1 MYHGVV
7 VPRARLNFYFFPT
20 YTAAE
25 GFVFENPNYEAMW
38 RYALAPFL
46 PLCLHLSM
54 ACEWA
59 GRGMSGIRI
68 YLLFFKL
75 WSLGPRMRSGS
86 RVVARGETRGA
97 ILESKARIGN
107 HFSLEADQPIIDQ
120 RFLNHTNTLANCHHH
135 VIIDIEHFLQRI
147 VDLNTCSPFP
157 QPIRYQLL
165 GRLPKKNG

>member
-1 MYHGVV
+1 
-7 VPRARLNFYFFPT
+7 
-20 YTAAE
+20 
-25 GFVFENPNYEAMW
+25 
-38 RYALAPFL
+38 
-46 PLCLHLSM
+46 
-54 ACEWA
+54 
-59 GRGMSGIRI
+59 
-68 YLLFFKL
+68 
-75 WSLGPRMRSGS
+75 MRSGS

-120 RFLNHTNTLANCHHH
+120 RFLNHTNTLANCHHQ

-165 GRLPKKNG
+165 GRLPKKTG